1 MSYKSRN
8 IFRSIGSL
16 IIPRVK
22 QLYEYPLSPFVISW
36 FRGSYFP
43 APVKGKADFFKLL
56 FVSIDVFLSGNR
68 RVLPCLNRILFSR
81 KPKAVIAHRMKD
93 IIPLVSFESGIN
105 ITRNIPQ
112 RMPHMKPRPRWIR
125 EHI

>member
-1 MSYKSRN
+1 MSHKGRN
-8 IFRSIGSL
+8 ILRSVRSL

-22 QLYEYPLSPFVISW
+22 QLYEYPLRPSVIGW
-36 FRGSYFP
+36 VRGSNLP
-43 APVKGKADFFKLL
+43 TPVKGKSDFFKLL
-56 FVSIDVFLSGNR
+56 FVSIDVFLSGHR
-68 RVLPCLNRILFSR
+68 RVLPRLNRILFSR
-81 KPKAVIAHRMKD
+81 KPKAVIPHRMKD

>member
-1 MSYKSRN
+1 MSHKGRN
-8 IFRSIGSL
+8 ILCSVRSL
-16 IIPRVK
+16 IIPRMK
-22 QLYEYPLSPFVISW
+22 QLYEYPLRPSVISW
-36 FRGSYFP
+36 VRGSNLSVP
-43 APVKGKADFFKLL
+43 IKRKAYFFKLL
-56 FVSIDVFLSGNR
+56 FVSIDVFLSGHR
-68 RVLPCLNRILFSR
+68 RMLPCLNRILFSR

-93 IIPLVSFESGIN
+93 IIPLVSFESSIN